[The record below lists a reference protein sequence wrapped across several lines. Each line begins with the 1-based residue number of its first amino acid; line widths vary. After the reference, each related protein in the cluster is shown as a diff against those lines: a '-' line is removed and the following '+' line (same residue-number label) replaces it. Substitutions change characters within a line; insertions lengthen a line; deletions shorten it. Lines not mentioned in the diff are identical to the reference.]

1 LEVIVKTITI
11 RWKRLVDREDR
22 TCPRCGITGE
32 TVQSAVGKL
41 KKSLAELGIEVIL
54 KTEALNFPMFSHDP
68 LQSNR
73 IWVGEKPLEDWI
85 GADVGQSP
93 CCGVCADSECRTLI
107 IGGNTFEEIPERLI
121 IQAGLLAAAELFAD
135 GPPQETHQEN
145 NH

>member
-1 LEVIVKTITI
+1 MMKAITI
-11 RWKRLVDREDR
+11 RWKRLVDGEDR

-54 KTEALNFPMFSHDP
+54 KTEARNFPMFSRDP

-73 IWVGEKPLEDWI
+73 IWVGEKPLEEWV
-85 GADVGQSP
+85 GASVGQSP

-135 GPPQETHQEN
+135 VPPQENHQKN

>member
-1 LEVIVKTITI
+1 MKAITI
-11 RWKRLVDREDR
+11 RWKRLVDGEDR

-54 KTEALNFPMFSHDP
+54 KTEALNFPMFSRDP

-73 IWVGEKPLEDWI
+73 IWVGEKPLEEWV
-85 GADVGQSP
+85 GASVGQSP
-93 CCGVCADSECRTLI
+93 CCGVCTDSECRTLI

-135 GPPQETHQEN
+135 VPPQENHQKN

>member
-1 LEVIVKTITI
+1 MKAITI
-11 RWKRLVDREDR
+11 RWKRLVDGEDR

-54 KTEALNFPMFSHDP
+54 KMEALNFPMFSRDP

-73 IWVGEKPLEDWI
+73 IWVGEKPLEEWV
-85 GADVGQSP
+85 GASVGQSP
-93 CCGVCADSECRTLI
+93 CCGVCTDSECRTLI

-135 GPPQETHQEN
+135 VPPQENHQKN